1 MLKKISLLSSGI
13 ALFVAG
19 VVGIAAPAF
28 AAVQG
33 NVTWANFGAGPNQA
47 PVVINFQSTGTAAQ
61 EFDLAF
67 TGVRYNPANFVSSN
81 ANAISSASCT
91 LGSIGALGVASSG
104 TALSGTCSAQNPSL
118 NNPAAQFQLV
128 DTLIGTSTITMT
140 FPVGS
145 LEVTDASNASV
156 LISAYGNGQASAGTV
171 LINLTAL
178 TPTPAPSPSP
188 STLPETGAV
197 INPHSGVMGFFLI
210 AGGLLL
216 AIAAKLLPKEELAKK

>member
-1 MLKKISLLSSGI
+1 MLKKVSLLFTGI
-13 ALFVAG
+13 ALFIAG
-19 VVGIAAPAF
+19 VVGVAAPAF

-47 PVVINFQSTGTAAQ
+47 PVVLTFQSTGTAAQ

-67 TGVRYNPANFVSSN
+67 TGVRYNPASFVSSN

-91 LGSIGALGVASSG
+91 VGSIGALGVASSG
-104 TALSGTCSAQNPSL
+104 TALSGTCSAQNPSV

-140 FPVGS
+140 FPAGS

-156 LISAYGNGQASAGTV
+156 LISGYGNGQASAGTV

-178 TPTPAPSPSP
+178 TPTPTPSPSP

-197 INPHSGVMGFFLI
+197 NNSLSGVMGFLLI
-210 AGGLLL
+210 AGGLSL
-216 AIAAKLLPKEELAKK
+216 AFASKMLSKKQLSKK